1 MAYAS
6 STAGAGRGGRSVR
19 EETRTCWYYFQA
31 GHLKANCHIWQ
42 LVQSYQTNRMSPS
55 YRQHPRRF
63 HAPRPG
69 ASAIPSTSI
78 ATNIA
83 TSLAGAAKVV
93 TEHTTHV
100 AAAGLKYPPG
110 LIARAQALLAKPRKV
125 PTRRYVPRTAQI
137 WSDRPYAYQVIE
149 CREQQVIPSVIDQ
162 CV

>member
-19 EETRTCWYYFQA
+19 EETRTCWYCFQA

-42 LVQSYQTNRMSPS
+42 LVQSCQTVVLPTASILAASVP
-55 YRQHPRRF
+55 
-63 HAPRPG
+63 PRPG
-69 ASAIPSTSI
+69 ASAIPSASV

-83 TSLAGAAKVV
+83 TSPAGAAKVV

-125 PTRRYVPRTAQI
+125 RYAL
-137 WSDRPYAYQVIE
+137 
-149 CREQQVIPSVIDQ
+149 PSKIGPITPMGDFMDHAEE
-162 CV
+162 

>member
-19 EETRTCWYYFQA
+19 EETRTCWYCFQA

-42 LVQSYQTNRMSPS
+42 LVQSCQTNLAANGMSPS

-63 HAPRPG
+63 RAPRPG
-69 ASAIPSTSI
+69 ASAIPSASV

-83 TSLAGAAKVV
+83 TSPAGAAKVV

-125 PTRRYVPRTAQI
+125 RYAL
-137 WSDRPYAYQVIE
+137 
-149 CREQQVIPSVIDQ
+149 PSKIGPITPMGDFMDHAEE
-162 CV
+162 